1 MLMMYQLNKLSL
13 VSQTNSNQTV
23 QDDEATINV
32 KQSDNETF
40 QNSNTDEDFS
50 ESKVNDK
57 EISPFIHT
65 CTLNATT
72 KH

>member
-1 MLMMYQLNKLSL
+1 MMYQLNKLSL

-40 QNSNTDEDFS
+40 QNSKTDEELPSVVDFY
-50 ESKVNDK
+50 ESNINDK
-57 EISPFIHT
+57 EISSFIHT
-65 CTLNATT
+65 LVP
-72 KH
+72 

>member
-1 MLMMYQLNKLSL
+1 MLMMYQLEQA
-13 VSQTNSNQTV
+13 VPGEPE

-40 QNSNTDEDFS
+40 QNSNTDEELPSVVDFY
-50 ESKVNDK
+50 ENNVNDK

-65 CTLNATT
+65 CTLNVTL